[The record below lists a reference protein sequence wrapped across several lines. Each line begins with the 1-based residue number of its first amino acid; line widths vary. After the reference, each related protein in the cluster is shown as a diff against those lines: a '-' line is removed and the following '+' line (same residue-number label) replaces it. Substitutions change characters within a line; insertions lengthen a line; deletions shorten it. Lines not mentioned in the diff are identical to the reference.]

1 MTVLKE
7 HPASLGSRPES
18 GGGLRVLI
26 VQPTGDKMGHY
37 GIFTVRLSQALGK
50 LGHAVTVCTN
60 RLSPE
65 LYLNERPLFAIE
77 TVAAGR
83 LAFGPFDAA
92 MSRHPL
98 YSYWGY
104 YRNSYRI
111 TAAALTL
118 CRRREFD
125 VIYMTD
131 VEFLV
136 AALLLK
142 AAATL
147 PRASL
152 AGLPRARPAR
162 PSPGGRPGRLP
173 PVVMEV
179 NAANF
184 SFADYPG
191 SIMKK
196 GYKVVQREV
205 FRATLGREIA
215 ACAVLSEWHK
225 GRLRAQLRVPEQF
238 PVEVIPEGGDAAE
251 APPSRPDARRRL
263 GIDFAGPVFLYFGII
278 RKDKGIET
286 LLDAAARLR
295 GDEFRIIVAG
305 FPMEYSGTEVMELV
319 RRAGVAE
326 KVILRLGYVEAS
338 EVPVYFGAADA
349 LVLPYARSYR
359 GGSGPLTKGACAYGR
374 PVIATDVSGMGRV
387 VERHAIGL
395 VCPPESPAA
404 LAASMREFVSMPQAS
419 AEEMGERALALG
431 RANSWDA
438 MAERFSTLFRRLVR
452 SGRVSL

>member
-1 MTVLKE
+1 VTVLKE

-50 LGHAVTVCTN
+50 LGHAVTICTN

-83 LAFGPFDAA
+83 LAFGPFDEA

-142 AAATL
+142 TAATL

-152 AGLPRARPAR
+152 AGLPRASLAGLRRA
-162 PSPGGRPGRLP
+162 RPGRLP

-179 NAANF
+179 SAANF

-191 SIMKK
+191 SIVKK
-196 GYKVVQREV
+196 SYKIVQREV
-205 FRATLGREIA
+205 FRTTLGREIA
-215 ACAVLSEWHK
+215 ACAVLSEWHQE
-225 GRLRAQLRVPEQF
+225 RLRAQLRVPDGF
-238 PVEVIPEGGDAAE
+238 PVEVIPEGGDTAE
-251 APPSRPDARRRL
+251 APPPRPDARRRL

-278 RKDKGIET
+278 RRDKGIET
-286 LLDAAARLR
+286 LLEAAARLR

-305 FPMEYSGTEVMELV
+305 FPMEYSGAEVIELV
-319 RRAGVAE
+319 RRAGLAE

-338 EVPVYFGAADA
+338 DVPVYFGAADA

-387 VERHAIGL
+387 VERQAIGV
-395 VCPPESPAA
+395 VCPPESPEA
-404 LAASMREFVSMPQAS
+404 LATSMREFLSMPQAS
-419 AEEMGERALALG
+419 AQQMGERALALG

-438 MAERFSTLFRRLVR
+438 MAQRFSNLFSRLVR
-452 SGRVSL
+452 SGRV

>member
-18 GGGLRVLI
+18 PGALRLLI

-37 GIFTVRLSQALGK
+37 GIFTVRLSQALGR

-60 RLSPE
+60 RLSPQ
-65 LYLNERPLFAIE
+65 LYLNEPPRFAIE

-83 LAFGPFDAA
+83 LAFGPFDEA
-92 MSRHPL
+92 MSRHPV

-111 TAAALTL
+111 TAAALAL

-125 VIYMTD
+125 VIYITD
-131 VEFLV
+131 AEFLV

-142 AAATL
+142 AAA
-147 PRASL
+147 RRS
-152 AGLPRARPAR
+152 PA
-162 PSPGGRPGRLP
+162 GRPGRLP

-179 NAANF
+179 SAANF

-191 SIMKK
+191 LIIKK
-196 GYKVVQREV
+196 GYKVLQREV
-205 FRATLGREIA
+205 FRTTLGREIA
-215 ACAVLSEWHK
+215 ACAVLSEWHQE
-225 GRLRAQLRVPEQF
+225 RLREQLRVPEGF
-238 PVEVIPEGGDAAE
+238 PIEVIPEGGDAPDV
-251 APPSRPDARRRL
+251 PPSKPDARRQL
-263 GIDFAGPVFLYFGII
+263 GIDFAGPVFLFFGII

-286 LLDAAARLR
+286 LLEAARYL
-295 GDEFRIIVAG
+295 GGEEFRIIGTG
-305 FPMEYSGTEVMELV
+305 FPMGYSDSEGTELV

-326 KVILRLGYVEAS
+326 KVILRLGYVAAS
-338 EVPVYFGAADA
+338 DVPVYFGAADA

-374 PVIATDVSGMGRV
+374 SVIATDVSGMGRV

-395 VCPPESPAA
+395 VCPPESPEA
-404 LAASMREFVSMPQAS
+404 LAASMREFLSMP
-419 AEEMGERALALG
+419 AEQVREMGERARALG

-438 MAERFSTLFRRLVR
+438 MAERFSTLFSRLAR
-452 SGRVSL
+452 SGRVSP